1 MSEVDYSKLR
11 LDVLEKMI
19 YSRSIECKMKKDE
32 MIRMLKLYDEGKYV
46 EPLRETL
53 HIKEDSG
60 FVIGIDMRNRDHIMQ
75 MSKLIEKKEGKSL
88 HRFSDNRV
96 WYWAPQKLI

>member
-46 EPLRETL
+46 EPLKETL
-53 HIKEDSG
+53 QIKEDSG
-60 FVIGIDMRNRDHIMQ
+60 FVIGIDMRNKDHIMQ
-75 MSKLIEKKEGKSL
+75 MSKLIEKKEGKNL

>member
-88 HRFSDNRV
+88 HRFSDNRI
-96 WYWAPQKLI
+96 WYLAPQKLI

>member
-11 LDVLEKMI
+11 IDVLEKLI

-53 HIKEDSG
+53 QIKEDSG
-60 FVIGIDMRNRDHIMQ
+60 FVVGIDMRNRDHIMQ
-75 MSKLIEKKEGKSL
+75 MSKLLEKKDAKNL
-88 HRFSDNRV
+88 NRFADNRV
-96 WYWAPQKLI
+96 WYWSPQKLL